1 MTNSV
6 VAAYYE
12 SQAHARRT
20 LQSLPRNG
28 ELVDAALMVGD
39 DAGRLKLLSGGESE
53 GALEVIFPASIL
65 RLRATGRE
73 ADKALDHFVDQGF
86 NKNLLKE
93 IGENLPPGGAALVT
107 LVEERW
113 LTAFRELVG
122 APLGFER
129 YAMESDAALEL

>member
-12 SQAHARRT
+12 SRAHARRT
-20 LQSLPRNG
+20 LQSLPVNG

-39 DAGRLKLLSGGESE
+39 EAGRLKLLSDREDS
-53 GALEVIFPASIL
+53 ALGTIFPASVL

-73 ADKALDHFVDQGF
+73 ADKALDHFVDHGF
-86 NKNLLKE
+86 HKNLLKE

-107 LVEERW
+107 VIEERW
-113 LTAFRELVG
+113 LTHFRELVG

-129 YAMESDAALEL
+129 YAMESEAALEL